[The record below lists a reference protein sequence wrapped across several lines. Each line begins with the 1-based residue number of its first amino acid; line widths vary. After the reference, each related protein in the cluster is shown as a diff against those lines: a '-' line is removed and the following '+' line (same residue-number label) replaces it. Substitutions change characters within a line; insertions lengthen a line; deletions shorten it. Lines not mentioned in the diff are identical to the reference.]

1 MNQLVNN
8 NYGIPA
14 INFEVGI
21 LTPREIEVIG
31 RILLP
36 SKNIAYDLN
45 ISEHTVTSHV
55 TNIKHKTGLLDKYQ
69 MAYFLGTRQGL
80 IN

>member
-1 MNQLVNN
+1 MNLLIN

-14 INFEVGI
+14 LNFEVNI
-21 LTPREIEVIG
+21 LTPREIEVIK
-31 RILLP
+31 RVLLP

-45 ISEHTVTSHV
+45 ISEHTVSSHL
-55 TNIKHKTGLLDKYQ
+55 TNIKNKTGMLDKYH
-69 MAYFLGTRQGL
+69 MAYFLGTRKEL

>member
-1 MNQLVNN
+1 MSPLTK

-14 INFEVGI
+14 LNFEVGI
-21 LTPREIEVIG
+21 LTPREIQIIE
-31 RILLP
+31 RLLLP

-45 ISEHTVTSHV
+45 ISEHTVTNHV
-55 TNIKHKTGLLDKYQ
+55 SNIKIKTGLLDKYQ
-69 MAYFLGTRQGL
+69 MVYFGTKKGL

>member
-1 MNQLVNN
+1 MDLLKR

-14 INFEVGI
+14 LNFEVGI
-21 LTPREIEVIG
+21 LTPRELQIIQ
-31 RILLP
+31 RLLLP

-55 TNIKHKTGLLDKYQ
+55 TNIKNKTGLLDKYQ
-69 MAYFLGTRQGL
+69 MVYFGTKTGL